1 MRISVCDDEK
11 AMAIYIADLVKRSLP
26 ECNIEIFT
34 SGEELLEF
42 DTKTDIAF
50 LDIELKNIN
59 GIDTASE
66 LQKRYPDIIIIFIS
80 SYSSYVTDA
89 FSVHAFQY
97 LLKPVNV
104 AKFNEEF
111 SKALNSY
118 KLKHYAYE
126 IKSGTTVKYI
136 AVKDILYI
144 ETFGRRLKIKT
155 TDDVIEFNGKLK
167 DEYAVLKAYGFTKAH
182 QGCIVNMFHITGWSR
197 DKFTMSDNI
206 TIPITRSEMKS
217 AHDDFTV
224 FIGKALV

>member
-34 SGEELLEF
+34 SGEELLAF
-42 DTKTDIAF
+42 NTKTDIAF

-59 GIDTASE
+59 GINTASE

-89 FSVHAFQY
+89 FSVNAFQY
-97 LLKPVNV
+97 LLKPINV
-104 AKFNEEF
+104 AKFNREF
-111 SKALNSY
+111 SKAINSY
-118 KLKHYAYE
+118 QSKHSVYKVKFGANE
-126 IKSGTTVKYI
+126 KYI

-144 ETFGRRLKIKT
+144 ETYGRRLKIKT
-155 TDDVIEFNGKLK
+155 TDEIVEFNGKLK

-182 QGCIVNMFHITGWSR
+182 QGCIVNMLHITEWSR
-197 DKFTMSDNI
+197 DKFIMSDSKV
-206 TIPITRSEMKS
+206 IPITRSEMKN

-224 FIGKALV
+224 FIGKVLV